1 MVAEGGGFH
10 AGSKRV
16 SEPASTCACA
26 VRTFRC
32 SAFFSNME
40 FRAARLAV
48 LQLLRTVAPADLPAL
63 LQWMR
68 TTRKRSEPE
77 SDSWGKDMRWALT
90 LGT

>member
-1 MVAEGGGFH
+1 
-10 AGSKRV
+10 
-16 SEPASTCACA
+16 
-26 VRTFRC
+26 
-32 SAFFSNME
+32 ME
-40 FRAARLAV
+40 FRSARLAV

-77 SDSWGKDMRWALT
+77 SDGWGKDMLWALT